1 MTKMDKG
8 IERER
13 QKEREERRER
23 KVREAERN
31 KKEIEKLLTVFK
43 RHLGTFA
50 KVF

>member
-23 KVREAERN
+23 KVRERQKMRRIESLVLRCER
-31 KKEIEKLLTVFK
+31 KMK
-43 RHLGTFA
+43 
-50 KVF
+50 